1 MIPQHPP
8 PPRSP
13 DDEAAD
19 WMVRRVDGLTAEE
32 EAQFQAWL
40 AADASHAPT
49 YERMLS
55 LWNDLGA
62 LAPSAQPV
70 SVVAPS
76 WGARLRGWWSGPI
89 VPQLATAVLA
99 FAVVGAGWWGF
110 DAWRKTPTFDKTY
123 ATVRGEQKIVRL
135 PDGSTLWLDT
145 ATEARVT
152 FHRDRR
158 EVQLPEGQAM
168 FAVQHDADKPFDVL
182 AGPARVTVLGTRFS
196 VRYTRTGL
204 HENGV
209 SVAVDEGKVR
219 VAPLNASP
227 NPNAASSVRHLLAGD
242 SVLAGDEGVG
252 PVVSSGAPAAPWRD
266 GRVTFDKVTLA
277 QALAELDRYRE
288 GRLRIRDPQ
297 VAGLHISGS
306 FDLRHLD
313 AFERVLPQ
321 VLPVALRKN
330 GAFTDI
336 VAAGR

>member
-1 MIPQHPP
+1 
-8 PPRSP
+8 
-13 DDEAAD
+13 
-19 WMVRRVDGLTAEE
+19 MVRRVDGLTAEE
-32 EAQFQAWL
+32 EAQFQVWL

-49 YERMLS
+49 YERLLS

-62 LAPSAQPV
+62 LAPSAQAVPA
-70 SVVAPS
+70 VAPS
-76 WGARLRGWWSGPI
+76 VARGWRARLRRGWSALSLGPI
-89 VPQLATAVLA
+89 VPQLATAALA
-99 FAVVGAGWWGF
+99 FAVVGAGWWGVGE
-110 DAWRKTPTFDKTY
+110 WRKAPTFDRTF
-123 ATVRGEQKIVRL
+123 ATLRGEQKTVRL

-145 ATEARVT
+145 ATQARVT

-168 FAVQHDADKPFDVL
+168 FAVQHDAGKPFDVL
-182 AGPARVTVLGTRFS
+182 AGPVRVTVLGTRFS
-196 VRYTRTGL
+196 VRYTRSGL

-219 VAPLNASP
+219 VAPLNAHP
-227 NPNAASSVRHLLAGD
+227 DADPAAATSARHLLAGD
-242 SVLAGDEGVG
+242 SVVAGDEGVG
-252 PVVSSGAPAAPWRD
+252 PVVPSGGPAAPWRD

-297 VAGLHISGS
+297 VAGLYISGS